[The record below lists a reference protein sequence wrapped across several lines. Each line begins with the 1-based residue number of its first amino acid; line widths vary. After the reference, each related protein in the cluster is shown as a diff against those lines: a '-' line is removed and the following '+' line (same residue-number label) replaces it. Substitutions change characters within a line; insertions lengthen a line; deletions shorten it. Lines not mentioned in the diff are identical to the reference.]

1 MENNL
6 ESLSDRIRESFERKN
21 EIRDQALTHSR
32 SLIRYAARAIR
43 AIHRDDTHLAQEN
56 LANADQLAAA
66 MRTDLANEPD
76 LYFTGY
82 AQDAL
87 KEFCE
92 AHLTVATIL
101 NQDWPSPED
110 LQVEF
115 ATYLNGMSE
124 VVGELRRRI
133 MDLMRAGHSPEVERL
148 LEVMEDIYA
157 LLVTMDY
164 PDALTY
170 GLRRRT
176 DIARSI
182 IERTQADITISY
194 RQQQL
199 EQRITEL
206 STQLSQSETLNNQAE
221 GGS

>member
-1 MENNL
+1 MDNHL
-6 ESLSDRIRESFERKN
+6 ESLSDRIRESFDQQN
-21 EIRDQALTHSR
+21 EKRDKALAHSR
-32 SLIRYAARAIR
+32 ELTRHAARAIR
-43 AIHRDDTHLAQEN
+43 AIHRDDNNLAQEH
-56 LANADQLAAA
+56 LAEAKQLAEAL
-66 MRTDLANEPD
+66 RTDLADEPD
-76 LYFTGY
+76 LYFSGY

-87 KEFCE
+87 KEYCE

-101 NQDWPSPED
+101 NQTWPTPED

-133 MDLMRAGHSPEVERL
+133 MDLMHAGHSPEVERL
-148 LEVMEDIYA
+148 LVVMDDIYA

-176 DIARSI
+176 DVARSI
-182 IERTQADITISY
+182 IERTQADVTISY
-194 RQQQL
+194 RQQLL
-199 EQRITEL
+199 EKRIADL
-206 STQLSQSETLNNQAE
+206 SAQLSQK
-221 GGS
+221 

>member
-1 MENNL
+1 MENHL
-6 ESLSDRIRESFERKN
+6 ESLSDRICESFERKN

-32 SLIRYAARAIR
+32 NLTRYAARAIR
-43 AIHRDDTHLAQEN
+43 AIHRDDTSLAQEN
-56 LANADQLAAA
+56 LVKADQLAAA
-66 MRTDLANEPD
+66 LRSDLANEPD

-110 LQVEF
+110 LQVEY

-199 EQRITEL
+199 EQRITDL
-206 STQLSQSETLNNQAE
+206 SKQLSQVETHK
-221 GGS
+221 